1 MTLWEIYNQ
10 AWDEWIKYHEETSL
24 AKNARVKG
32 VKRDPDQERIL
43 WELGVDEYFDESEYA
58 PEEPQ

>member
-1 MTLWEIYNQ
+1 MTLWETYNQ
-10 AWDEWIKYHEETSL
+10 AWDEWIKYHKKTSL
-24 AKNARVKG
+24 YKNAKVRG
-32 VKRDPDQERIL
+32 VKKDPDQERIL